1 MLWFH
6 HILLILLE
14 CVELF
19 VLLLLHTA
27 PLNSDSY
34 GLGCFFKRWEFSLS
48 SRLISCRLEVGR
60 QAACLTVIHSS
71 SRLLSLYERFK
82 DFCQEGGEDLETVA
96 VGEPIHSTLL
106 RTLAYIVF

>member
-34 GLGCFFKRWEFSLS
+34 GLGCFFLKMG
-48 SRLISCRLEVGR
+48 I
-60 QAACLTVIHSS
+60 QP
-71 SRLLSLYERFK
+71 FK
-82 DFCQEGGEDLETVA
+82 PPHFMSTRGGEAGSLLDCDTQQLQTSV
-96 VGEPIHSTLL
+96 TL
-106 RTLAYIVF
+106 